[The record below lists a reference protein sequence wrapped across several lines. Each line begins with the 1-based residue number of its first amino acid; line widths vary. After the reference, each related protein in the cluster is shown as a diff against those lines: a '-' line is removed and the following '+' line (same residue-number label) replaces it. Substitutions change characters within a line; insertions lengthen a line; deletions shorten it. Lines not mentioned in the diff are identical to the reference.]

1 MAEVLQIDPA
11 GNCEVTVR
19 CTVAGEFGRYYGG
32 GSQTLQET
40 QTEENLSEREVRAE
54 LERLLHS
61 APFLQSE
68 RLGRFLRFAI
78 ENTLAGTTD
87 LLKEYVIGTEVYDRR
102 PPYHPSQDSI
112 VRTEARRLRAKL
124 KEYYESEGKHN
135 PVFIY
140 FRPGTYVPLFRRN
153 ETELAPLDDVVV
165 KGAGVAVAVL
175 PFIDLSGRPLSSS
188 CAQGV
193 TEELIHNLTRADGI
207 RVIARQ
213 PGGAPEDIPELS
225 QKYGLLTVI
234 EGTVRE
240 EYNRLRITARILGSD
255 GFQMSSHRFETEANG
270 EALVMVQ
277 EQVATAFVS
286 RAGPALS
293 LVRQRKAA
301 PSALGLAAYPLLM
314 HAESLLDEGNA
325 SNLPAALLKFREAAS
340 LAPAYARP
348 HCGIAYCNA
357 EMALRGPSLS
367 SALVARG
374 KEAAL
379 RAIELDPEMI
389 ESHSCLAAAQ
399 ALEWGWEEAEK
410 SFLHGMS
417 LGWHT
422 STSRRY
428 GMFLA
433 ALGRWDEASHHL
445 ESAAQID
452 PFSNR
457 QKVAWAKFLQ
467 LTRRYEDGL
476 RPLSEPLVYGPI
488 PVEARFLQALMA
500 AQAGHKEQ
508 ARQLVESIRPAPS
521 AELPMM
527 AGVAEV
533 LALNG
538 DGEQAHRIIKSFNL
552 LSLDTVVS
560 RFRQGLLSLAL
571 GDGEGAI
578 SFLRLALEDREA
590 ELVWV
595 GVDPRFDSIRQS
607 AAFAE
612 IAAKVNPHWPL

>member
-1 MAEVLQIDPA
+1 LPDTQI
-11 GNCEVTVR
+11 
-19 CTVAGEFGRYYGG
+19 
-32 GSQTLQET
+32 
-40 QTEENLSEREVRAE
+40 EENLSAHAVRAE
-54 LERLLHS
+54 LERLLQS

-140 FRPGTYVPLFRRN
+140 FRPGSYVPLFRRN
-153 ETELAPLDDVVV
+153 ETEFPPQDDVVV

-175 PFIDLSGRPLSSS
+175 PFVDLSSRPLSSS

-193 TEELIHNLTRADGI
+193 TEELIHNLTHADGI
-207 RVIARQ
+207 RVIARR
-213 PGGAPEDIPELS
+213 PGGVPEDIPELS

-240 EYNRLRITARILGSD
+240 EYNRLRITARVLGSD
-255 GFQMSSHRFETEANG
+255 GFQMSSHRFETEASG
-270 EALVMVQ
+270 EALVKVQ

-286 RAGPALS
+286 RAGPAVS
-293 LVRQRKAA
+293 LVRQRKATL
-301 PSALGLAAYPLLM
+301 SALGLAAYPLLM

-325 SNLPAALLKFREAAS
+325 SNLPAALLKFQEARS

-348 HCGIAYCNA
+348 SCGIAYCNV

-367 SALVARG
+367 STLVARG

-389 ESHSCLAAAQ
+389 ESHSCLAGAL
-399 ALEWGWEEAEK
+399 ALEWDWEGAEK

-422 STSRRY
+422 SVSRRY
-428 GMFLA
+428 ALFLA
-433 ALGRWDEASHHL
+433 ALGRWDEALHHL

-467 LTRRYEDGL
+467 LTRRYEEGL
-476 RPLSEPLVYGPI
+476 RSLSEPLLYGPI
-488 PVEARFLQALMA
+488 PVEARFLRALMA
-500 AQAGHKEQ
+500 AQIGNHDQ
-508 ARQLVESIRPAPS
+508 ARQLVDGIRSATS

-527 AGVAEV
+527 AGIAEV
-533 LALNG
+533 LALSG
-538 DGEQAHRIIKSFNL
+538 DGEQAQRIIESFKL
-552 LSLDTVVS
+552 LSLDAAVS
-560 RFRQGLLSLAL
+560 RFRQALLSLAL

-578 SFLRLALEDREA
+578 SFLQLAVEDREA

-607 AAFAE
+607 AEFGE
-612 IAAKVNPHWPL
+612 IAGKVNPHWDLAKVAGR